1 MSSHLWGIGL
11 CCSAPRLPGQSGAP
25 VPSSPL
31 YLWGA
36 DGPPRTAAWQRSLVL
51 ISGIRALLGTVADAE
66 GPAGPSSCRVPWKRW
81 EDGPSLLCWRGDP
94 LPPRSVCDLSTS
106 CSCLISASS
115 RLGSHGELSHEV
127 SQVTDSRLLSRPKLC
142 YRDDL
147 VCIWLLLP
155 RCTSWE
161 WDASQDTLL
170 LRHVQTLTPPVCGEV
185 WAKGWASSTTS
196 QGLPTAGG

>member
-11 CCSAPRLPGQSGAP
+11 CCSAPRLPGQAGAP

-66 GPAGPSSCRVPWKRW
+66 GPAGTSSCRVLWKSW
-81 EDGPSLLCWRGDP
+81 EEGLSLLCWRGDP

-127 SQVTDSRLLSRPKLC
+127 SQVTDSRLLTSKA
-142 YRDDL
+142 
-147 VCIWLLLP
+147 LLQRWPCLYLTLAPPVHLLGVGCLP
-155 RCTSWE
+155 RYVASETCANSYPTS
-161 WDASQDTLL
+161 L
-170 LRHVQTLTPPVCGEV
+170 
-185 WAKGWASSTTS
+185 
-196 QGLPTAGG
+196 